1 MTSVYML
8 RIAYG
13 GREEVDNLLTLS
25 EQIMN
30 IRIKR
35 EASLHRHEIGGDI
48 ADLIA
53 ELNQVPAIV
62 FVNDRHLGAVVEL
75 GDGRRV
81 KVRPAVNIQG
91 AQLRPDFP
99 GQGIAVR
106 EEGNAEIFCEGEHD
120 ALRHGVDVGDDPL
133 GVVRVVVEPQLQQ
146 DRRRPDPANLADGGG
161 GFRADQVGKGV
172 DGLEAIG

>member
-48 ADLIA
+48 ALSLIH
-53 ELNQVPAIV
+53 I
-62 FVNDRHLGAVVEL
+62 
-75 GDGRRV
+75 
-81 KVRPAVNIQG
+81 
-91 AQLRPDFP
+91 
-99 GQGIAVR
+99 
-106 EEGNAEIFCEGEHD
+106 
-120 ALRHGVDVGDDPL
+120 
-133 GVVRVVVEPQLQQ
+133 
-146 DRRRPDPANLADGGG
+146 
-161 GFRADQVGKGV
+161 
-172 DGLEAIG
+172 

>member
-106 EEGNAEIFCEGEHD
+106 EEGNAEIFGEGKYYILSND
-120 ALRHGVDVGDDPL
+120 FDVIFDPRRIIHVIVI
-133 GVVRVVVEPQLQQ
+133 GKFNE
-146 DRRRPDPANLADGGG
+146 DRRGTNPADLTDGGG
-161 GFRADQVGKGV
+161 WLRSD
-172 DGLEAIG
+172 